1 MALFRITK
9 LASGGLY
16 LSGPDDRLPE
26 GFMRRY
32 RGVSTLAQN
41 SIISRDGSDLLY
53 SLNAHSLVYF
63 ASNWYSGVSTSF
75 YRAAAAIRTGLSGDR
90 LSFATTAP
98 VAGLPDYLFVAGG
111 GELFKVDS
119 NGNDTNWGIAPPGS
133 SPALADGG
141 AGGALTTGAVYQYA
155 VTFLCS
161 ETGHRS
167 NPNASDDTAA
177 ITSDFKLLL
186 HFEGTEG
193 STTITDSSPSA
204 RSGTLT
210 GDAYITNTD
219 YKLGAGCLFF
229 DTSLNGYVYW
239 ADSDDFAL
247 TADFTIEGWFRL
259 GGSDSGILQQRVDD
273 NNIVL
278 LDCEYSTVG
287 KFSQRPRFLIKSSAS
302 TIIELNGLI
311 ASDLFGWHHISINRA
326 SNTWYLFVNG
336 NLNDSETNANSYPNL
351 AAQFELGRVNYGGST
366 TYMQASSK
374 VDEFVIVKGTALRT
388 SSFVPPQ
395 SPFGTDGIDLGG
407 SSNSVDLTD
416 IPVST
421 DDQVDYV
428 EIWRTIGDGDVLFW
442 LTSLPNGTTTWTD
455 DLADS
460 TLLSLE
466 LPLDNIKPYSWFD
479 DCYGPWNGSMFW
491 ITRSEEG
498 ERGRVYYSAIGR
510 AEAMQGFIEVTSD
523 DDGLQRITSYAGQL
537 FVLSKSK
544 AFQVYGT
551 NPYYSREI
559 AGVPGTIAPHTL
571 KITPFGPMWESQ
583 DGVRFFTGG
592 AQAQLVA
599 YEQVAPIFRGRAVGN
614 FAAFTGVVA
623 TFARG
628 EYIISNGTSTLAFS
642 LETKRWRDLGVGC
655 NALAYSPEADQI
667 AATVSSTILDLEK
680 EGETDDNGT
689 GISLDLLTNEFN
701 PGIPFGVELIRIE
714 ANANG
719 ETIAAAAY
727 INGSS
732 SSLGNL
738 TTTAGRRFTEFDL
751 DARIMDRLS
760 TRLSGTLS
768 DSIEIFEIQIQYWP
782 VVLYLQVGPPSKDN
796 PIMQIPGRLAG
807 DRQTLTFEAFEDT
820 QFPLGVV
827 YIFERLFYD
836 IDANSNSISFTL
848 YLIGESSVS
857 LGSISGAARAVD
869 EINITKKGRFD
880 KLVLAGD
887 FTKAIAFRRLSL
899 IAQAKPAR

>member
-16 LSGPDDRLPE
+16 LSGPDDQLPE

-32 RGVSTLAQN
+32 RGVSPLAQN
-41 SIISRDGSDLLY
+41 SAISRDGSALLY

-63 ASNWYSGVSTSF
+63 ASNWHSGVSTSF

-90 LSFATTAP
+90 LSFATMAP

-119 NGNDTNWGIAPPGS
+119 DGNDTSWGISPP
-133 SPALADGG
+133 PKPPVLTDGG
-141 AGGALTTGAVYQYA
+141 AGGNLDDGGTYKYA
-155 VTFLCS
+155 ITFLNS
-161 ETGHRS
+161 VTGHRS
-167 NPNASDDTAA
+167 NANELGDLA
-177 ITSDFKLLL
+177 ITSEYQLIFHWNDTTTGNDGSSSMTFS
-186 HFEGTEG
+186 ETGTPTISDTQVKFG
-193 STTITDSSPSA
+193 SNSLYLVS
-204 RSGTLT
+204 
-210 GDAYITNTD
+210 DAIY
-219 YKLGAGCLFF
+219 A
-229 DTSLNGYVYW
+229 
-239 ADSDDFAL
+239 ADSADVYL
-247 TADFTIEGWFRL
+247 SGDFTISVWFYPNHATQSL
-259 GGSDSGILQQRVDD
+259 SEVGFCTQAQDTSNNFMGFFYDSNAGVNTL
-273 NNIVL
+273 N
-278 LDCEYSTVG
+278 
-287 KFSQRPRFLIKSSAS
+287 FLVRASSADVVNLSASVSDLRYSWHLATITRDGNDWRLFLDGTIVDSDTNANAYPNLTASFYVGEACKGGGS
-302 TIIELNGLI
+302 TIITPDG
-311 ASDLFGWHHISINRA
+311 
-326 SNTWYLFVNG
+326 YL
-336 NLNDSETNANSYPNL
+336 
-351 AAQFELGRVNYGGST
+351 
-366 TYMQASSK
+366 
-374 VDEFVIVKGTALRT
+374 DEFVLVKGTALYT
-388 SSFVPPQ
+388 DNFSVPT
-395 SPFGTDGIDLGG
+395 SPFGSNEITLAGGSTSVDISEIPQPTDG
-407 SSNSVDLTD
+407 
-416 IPVST
+416 
-421 DDQVDYV
+421 QVDSI
-428 EIWRTIGDGDVLFW
+428 EIWRTVGDGTVYFKLVA
-442 LTSLPNGTTTWTD
+442 LTDGTTTYTD
-455 DLADS
+455 NISDDN
-460 TLLSLE
+460 LLSIE
-466 LPLDNIKPYSWFD
+466 LPTDNIKPYSWFD

-523 DDGLQRITSYAGQL
+523 DDGLQRIISYAGQL

-551 NPYYSREI
+551 GPYYSREI

-583 DGVRFFTGG
+583 DGVRVFTGG

-655 NALAYSPEADQI
+655 NALSYSPEADQI
-667 AATVSSTILDLEK
+667 AATVSSVILDLEK

-689 GISLDLLTNEFN
+689 GISLDLLTGEFN
-701 PGIPFGVELIRIE
+701 PGIPFGVEIIRIE
-714 ANANG
+714 ADANG

-751 DARIMDRLS
+751 SARIMDRLS
-760 TRLSGTLS
+760 IRLSGTLT
-768 DSIEIFEIQIQYWP
+768 DSVEIFEIQAQYWP
-782 VVLYLQVGPPSKDN
+782 VVLYMQVSAPSKDN
-796 PIMQIPGRLAG
+796 PVMQIPGRLAG
-807 DRQTLTFEAFEDT
+807 DRQTITFEAFEDT

-848 YLIGESSVS
+848 HLIGESSVS
-857 LGSISGAARAVD
+857 LGSISGADRVVD

-880 KLVLAGD
+880 KLVLTGD
-887 FTKAIAFRRLSL
+887 FKKAIAFRRLSL